1 MSLRARIS
9 PYDRK
14 EVFNMDN
21 KKEEVKKKLENEIL
35 SLDMKMLLNLV
46 SGHAKEAKEAREKMN
61 KKIKQYISLK

>member
-1 MSLRARIS
+1 
-9 PYDRK
+9 
-14 EVFNMDN
+14 MDN